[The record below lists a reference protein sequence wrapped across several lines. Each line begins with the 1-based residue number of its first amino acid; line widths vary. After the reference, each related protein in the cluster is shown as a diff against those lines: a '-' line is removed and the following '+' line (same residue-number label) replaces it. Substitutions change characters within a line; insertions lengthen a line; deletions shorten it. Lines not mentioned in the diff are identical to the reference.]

1 LAYVGGVEVWIS
13 LGSELRGRLWFNHF
27 GRQSLFDV
35 GHARWSI
42 GRRADLQTTS
52 LTGNLMS
59 FDRLKRTQKR
69 KRLLG
74 HKLKPSRATLLI
86 QNSKPHLSMKQTYY
100 LGIDAAKHKI
110 RVALS
115 TGDERVLFEKDLPVN
130 ATGLRELLTTLN
142 RQVNDPQQLLVLIEA
157 TGVLHLNWS
166 AALSKAGYPV
176 AVINPLIARRLYT
189 LQNSIRDNKSDPIDA
204 RGLCTIG
211 LLHGEKLLAH
221 YRFCLKPE
229 QFALQRLQSV
239 RKALRSAL
247 TNLKKTYQNL
257 LDLSFP
263 ELGHLLE
270 LDGVGI
276 RQLLIQAPTPAAI
289 APMRLSTL
297 KNNWMLRH
305 KAAALKTLAGDS
317 VADPELAAASAPALV
332 ALLQTIATLE
342 ARLKL
347 LDQQIQQLTRTNVDP
362 QTKALIETIP
372 GFGLLNAAKV
382 LAWLPIEI
390 LHSGSNRK
398 VAARLQAFMGND
410 PRLRQSGQWK
420 GHTKMSKRGVEM
432 LRTAFFQSAF
442 SAAHNDPELRS
453 FYLRKRAQG
462 KKHEVALSHL
472 MRILTRRLVA
482 VLRSGKPYQSN
493 YPLTYRNAA

>member
-1 LAYVGGVEVWIS
+1 LAIS
-13 LGSELRGRLWFNHF
+13 
-27 GRQSLFDV
+27 QS
-35 GHARWSI
+35 H
-42 GRRADLQTTS
+42 RAANL
-52 LTGNLMS
+52 LT
-59 FDRLKRTQKR
+59 
-69 KRLLG
+69 
-74 HKLKPSRATLLI
+74 
-86 QNSKPHLSMKQTYY
+86 QNSKPHLSMKPTYF

-115 TGDERVLFEKDLPVN
+115 DQSEHLLFEKDLPVKG
-130 ATGLRELLTTLN
+130 TGLCELLATIK
-142 RQVNDPQQLLVLIEA
+142 RQVNDPQKLLVLIEA
-157 TGVLHLNWS
+157 TGLLHLNWS
-166 AALSKAGYPV
+166 AALTRAGYAV

-189 LQNSIRDNKSDPIDA
+189 LQNSLRDNKSDSIDA

-221 YRFCLKPE
+221 YRFVLKPE

-247 TNLKKTYQNL
+247 TNLKKTYQSL
-257 LDLSFP
+257 LDLTFP

-276 RQLLIQAPTPAAI
+276 RQLLSQAPTPVAI
-289 APMRLSTL
+289 ARTRLSTL
-297 KNNWMLRH
+297 KKNWMLRN
-305 KAAALKTLAGDS
+305 KAAALKMMAADS
-317 VADPELAAASAPALV
+317 LADPELAAASAPALV
-332 ALLQTIATLE
+332 AILQAIATLE
-342 ARLKL
+342 ARLRL
-347 LDQQIQQLTRTNVDP
+347 LDQQIQKITSQSVEPRI
-362 QTKALIETIP
+362 KALIETIP
-372 GFGLLNAAKV
+372 GFGPLNAAKV
-382 LAWLPIEI
+382 LAWLPTEI

-442 SAAHNDPELRS
+442 SAAQNDPELRS
-453 FYLRKRAQG
+453 YYLRKRARG

-482 VLRSGKPYQSN
+482 VLRSAKPYQSN
-493 YPLTYRNAA
+493 YNLALKNAA

>member
-1 LAYVGGVEVWIS
+1 
-13 LGSELRGRLWFNHF
+13 
-27 GRQSLFDV
+27 
-35 GHARWSI
+35 
-42 GRRADLQTTS
+42 
-52 LTGNLMS
+52 M
-59 FDRLKRTQKR
+59 
-69 KRLLG
+69 
-74 HKLKPSRATLLI
+74 KP
-86 QNSKPHLSMKQTYY
+86 TYF

-115 TGDERVLFEKDLPVN
+115 DQAEHLLFEKDLLVN
-130 ATGLRELLTTLN
+130 RTGLCELLAMIK
-142 RQVNDPQQLLVLIEA
+142 RQVNDPQKLLVLIEA
-157 TGVLHLNWS
+157 TGLLHLNWS
-166 AALSKAGYPV
+166 AALTRAGYAV

-189 LQNSIRDNKSDPIDA
+189 LRNSLRDNKSDPIDA

-247 TNLKKTYQNL
+247 TNLKKTYQSL

-276 RQLLIQAPTPAAI
+276 RQLLIQAPTPVAI
-289 APMRLSTL
+289 AGKRLSTL
-297 KNNWMLRH
+297 KKNWMLRH
-305 KAAALKTLAGDS
+305 KAAALKTVAAAS

-332 ALLQTIATLE
+332 ALLQSINTFET
-342 ARLKL
+342 RLRL
-347 LDQQIQQLTRTNVDP
+347 LDQQIQQVACKNVDP
-362 QTKALIETIP
+362 QTKALIESIP
-372 GFGLLNAAKV
+372 GFGPLNAAKV
-382 LAWLPIEI
+382 LAWLPTEI

-442 SAAHNDPELRS
+442 SAAQSDPELRS
-453 FYLRKRAQG
+453 YYLRKRAQG

-482 VLRSGKPYQSN
+482 VLRSAKPYQSN
-493 YPLTYRNAA
+493 YNLALKNAA

>member
-1 LAYVGGVEVWIS
+1 
-13 LGSELRGRLWFNHF
+13 
-27 GRQSLFDV
+27 
-35 GHARWSI
+35 
-42 GRRADLQTTS
+42 
-52 LTGNLMS
+52 
-59 FDRLKRTQKR
+59 
-69 KRLLG
+69 
-74 HKLKPSRATLLI
+74 
-86 QNSKPHLSMKQTYY
+86 MKQTYF

-115 TGDERVLFEKDLPVN
+115 DQAEHLLFEKDLPVN
-130 ATGLRELLTTLN
+130 RTGLRELLATIK
-142 RQVNDPQQLLVLIEA
+142 RQVNDPQKLLVLIEA
-157 TGVLHLNWS
+157 TGLLHLNWS
-166 AALSKAGYPV
+166 AALTRAGYAV

-189 LQNSIRDNKSDPIDA
+189 LQNSLRDNKSDPIDA

-247 TNLKKTYQNL
+247 TNLKKTYQSL

-276 RQLLIQAPTPAAI
+276 RQLLSQAPTPVAI
-289 APMRLSTL
+289 ARMRLSTL
-297 KNNWMLRH
+297 KNNWMLRN
-305 KAAALKTLAGDS
+305 KAAALKTMAADS
-317 VADPELAAASAPALV
+317 LADPELAAASAPALV
-332 ALLQTIATLE
+332 AILQAIATLE
-342 ARLKL
+342 ARLRL
-347 LDQQIQQLTRTNVDP
+347 LDQQIQKVTSQSVDP
-362 QTKALIETIP
+362 QIKALLETIP

-382 LAWLPIEI
+382 LAWLPTEI

-442 SAAHNDPELRS
+442 SAAQNDPELRS
-453 FYLRKRAQG
+453 YYLRKRAQG

-482 VLRSGKPYQSN
+482 VLRSAKPYQPN
-493 YPLTYRNAA
+493 YNLALKNAA